1 MHLNDIFTPKNKED
15 NAKLFLAVEI
25 HESLIKSAVW
35 QVKDDTT
42 SVVSLGSFEMWDSE
56 ETLVNGIDSSLTE
69 AVKGL
74 NQEPT
79 EVIFGLPN
87 SWLIEDGAK
96 IHPTKKGL
104 IGKILKE
111 LNLKPLGMVNIADAI
126 IAHLKTQ
133 EGVPPTAILLEIY
146 PLKVVVS
153 LVSTGKVMA
162 IEEVGRSDDLSRDV
176 EEGLARIEVEKLPA
190 RFILTDGS
198 DLENEVQQITS
209 YPWTEKLPFL
219 HLPKVQPLPID
230 FSIRSIALAGGGE
243 VAKSLGLE
251 STPAPQTQTFKTP
264 PIEDLPN
271 LGFVPEEVVEEIVEE
286 EIIQEESSN
295 LVIPDLP
302 EPPTAPKKSFKL
314 PAIKIPSFSGFK
326 LPKFSLPKF
335 SFPKTSV
342 PKWSYALFAGVPIL
356 LILVGLLVF
365 QLFFVQYNLLVVMN
379 PKRIS
384 KIVNI
389 TLATSSKDGT
399 PTLIGEKQT
408 FTQSASETAPTT
420 GEATVGEK
428 AVGQV
433 TIYNLSPAPL
443 TLKSGTKIISS
454 NNLTYLTDKEIHVA
468 SRSALSEPPF
478 TITPGS
484 LSVSITASKI
494 GAEFN
499 LDKGLQFSVDNYP
512 KSNVIANSDTTLTG
526 GSSRAVKAVSKSD
539 QDKLIASVGTKI
551 KGAINDKIV
560 QNDSDHHSL
569 PINDQKIT
577 SKTFNANLNEEATS
591 LTLDMTASQDVLV
604 YSYSQLMSLLE
615 NESLKGEDLGYSPI
629 SSQTSISLGEPK
641 ANPDGSFTA
650 SAKVDLELVP
660 TINLDSFAKDL
671 TLKTRA
677 TAKKQFENLSNF
689 SEIKYAVS
697 PKIPFLSDLLPYK
710 SENIHITVS
719 TK

>member
-1 MHLNDIFTPKNKED
+1 MHLNDIFTPKNKEE

-35 QVKDDTT
+35 QVKDETT
-42 SVVSLGSFEMWDSE
+42 SVVSLGSFEMWDSQ
-56 ETLVNGIDSSLTE
+56 ETLINGIDSSLTE

-96 IHPTKKGL
+96 IHPTKKGV

-153 LVSTGKVMA
+153 LVTTGKIVA
-162 IEEVGRSDDLSRDV
+162 TEEVGRSDDLSRDV
-176 EEGLARIEVEKLPA
+176 EEGLARVEVEKLPA

-198 DLENEVQQITS
+198 NLENEVQQITS

-219 HLPKVQPLPID
+219 HLPKVQSLPID
-230 FSIRSIALAGGGE
+230 FSIRSIALAGGSE

-251 STPAPQTQTFKTP
+251 VAVQKKEEEIDSL
-264 PIEDLPN
+264 D
-271 LGFVPEEVVEEIVEE
+271 FVPEEEPRE
-286 EIIQEESSN
+286 EIIQDEPTK
-295 LVIPDLP
+295 VTPALP
-302 EPPTAPKKSFKL
+302 TFKMPTLPP
-314 PAIKIPSFSGFK
+314 IKI
-326 LPKFSLPKF
+326 PKFSLPKL
-335 SFPKTSV
+335 SLPQIKL
-342 PKWSYALFAGVPIL
+342 PKWSYALLVAVPIF
-356 LILVGLLVF
+356 LILISLIVF

-379 PKRIS
+379 PKRVS
-384 KIVNI
+384 KTVNI
-389 TLATSSKDGT
+389 SLASSQKDDT
-399 PTLIGEKQT
+399 PTLIGNKQT
-408 FTQSASETAPTT
+408 FTQTASETAPTT

-443 TLKSGTKIISS
+443 VLKSGTKIISP
-454 NNLTYLTDKEIHVA
+454 NNLTFYTDKELHVA
-468 SRSALSEPPF
+468 SRSAPTPPSF
-478 TITPGS
+478 VITPGS
-484 LSVSITASKI
+484 SSVSITAARI

-499 LDKGLQFSVDNYP
+499 LDKGVQFSVDNYP
-512 KSNVIANSDTTLTG
+512 KSNVIASSDTSLSG

-551 KGAINDKIV
+551 KQAINDKIV
-560 QNDSDHHSL
+560 QGDADHHSL

-577 SKTFNANLNEEATS
+577 SKNFSANINEEATS
-591 LTLDMTASQDVLV
+591 LTLDMTVSQDVLI
-604 YSYSQLMSLLE
+604 YSYSQLISLLE
-615 NESLKGEDLGYSPI
+615 QESLKGEDLGFSPI
-629 SSQTSISLGEPK
+629 SSQTSISLAEPK
-641 ANPDGSFTA
+641 ANTDGSFTT

-660 TINLDSFAKDL
+660 TINLDTFAKSL

-677 TAKKQFENLSNF
+677 AAKKQFENLSNF
-689 SEIKYAVS
+689 AEIKYSVS
-697 PKIPFLSDLLPYK
+697 PKIPFLSDILPLK
-710 SENIHITVS
+710 PENIHITVT